1 MITVTFAEDDFTETI
16 TVSDDPVQARSDLAE
31 DLRASATKDFMREVL
46 HWFDNFRDDELFED
60 VDGGTWSWTTD

>member
-31 DLRASATKDFMREVL
+31 DLRRTATPEFTREVL

-60 VDGGTWSWTTD
+60 GDGGTWSWTTD